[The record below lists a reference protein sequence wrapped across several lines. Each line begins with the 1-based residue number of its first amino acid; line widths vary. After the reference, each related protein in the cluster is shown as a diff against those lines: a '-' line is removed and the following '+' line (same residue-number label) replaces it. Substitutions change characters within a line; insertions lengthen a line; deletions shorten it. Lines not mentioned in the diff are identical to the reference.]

1 MYGIVVM
8 VALSSSAQIADCVGW
23 GCASEYG
30 GGYGGWD
37 LCPYCPPRCGCGR
50 VVPAQVGWGTGVPQV
65 SAAEQKR
72 WDDYVAS
79 LDNVDDRQAVSDLWT
94 RADLGARRQLLTKIP
109 PPVKLDEDSTEKEKE
124 LPKPEKIKPEKT
136 KPEKN

>member
-8 VALSSSAQIADCVGW
+8 MALSRGAQSAEGVGW
-23 GCASEYG
+23 GCSSEYV

-50 VVPAQVGWGTGVPQV
+50 VVPAQVGWGTGVVAQV

-79 LDNVDDRQAVSDLWT
+79 LDNVDDRQDVRDLWA
-94 RADLGARRQLLTKIP
+94 RADLGARRQLLAKIP
-109 PPVKLDEDSTEKEKE
+109 PPVKPDEDAPEKE
-124 LPKPEKIKPEKT
+124 LPKPEKAKPEK
-136 KPEKN
+136 K